1 MQELSHWK
9 SILTTVYHT
18 HSHTQGRIWR
28 DERRSEE
35 IEWIYIPTQA
45 LILVEMPT
53 LQVRETKR
61 RYEWP
66 ELQLNIWIVIV
77 LVGSSVNLGVF
88 SWFMTVQTQM
98 MLGIPWWVYVL
109 KVYMRPSL
117 CWMICNLYV
126 CVYACICWLL
136 DTPYSNVRLFP
147 YMVTVGSLGV
157 AFIITI
163 LFLAA
168 QRFLLPG
175 IIILGSFIMWVLSL
189 TGMIETALQMFGG
202 QANVNSNCQN
212 YVTNQKYYGNT
223 LETLAWLTQNNICE

>member
-1 MQELSHWK
+1 M
-9 SILTTVYHT
+9 
-18 HSHTQGRIWR
+18 
-28 DERRSEE
+28 
-35 IEWIYIPTQA
+35 A
-45 LILVEMPT
+45 T

-98 MLGIPWWVYVL
+98 MLGIPW
-109 KVYMRPSL
+109 
-117 CWMICNLYV
+117 
-126 CVYACICWLL
+126 
-136 DTPYSNVRLFP
+136 LFP

-223 LETLAWLTQNNICE
+223 LETLAWLTQNNICNCWRAAFAFELVCTLFFLWMIIMSWKVHRDAL